1 MTDVDRVQLEIW
13 SDIACPWCLVGTARF
28 ERAVEET
35 GIEVDVVYRSFELD
49 PNVPT
54 GGAAPNLVDY
64 LATKFGDRSRVQAA
78 HARLT
83 SAGAELG
90 IDFRWSIMKRA
101 NTFDAHRLLAWA
113 LRTEGA
119 LAQRTLKKRILRAYF
134 TEGADVSDRA
144 VLADLAAEA
153 GLDREQAVEVLAT
166 DAESATVREEEALAH
181 REGIA
186 AVPTFVVEGRWML
199 QGALETEKWVRALT
213 RLQAELAAEAA
224 EPFAD

>member
-1 MTDVDRVQLEIW
+1 VQVEIW

-54 GGAAPNLVDY
+54 GVEAPPLVDY
-64 LATKFGDRSRVQAA
+64 LAKKFGDRSRVQAA

-83 SAGAELG
+83 QAGTELG
-90 IDFRWSIMKRA
+90 IDFRWSIMRRA

-113 LRTEGA
+113 LRTEGSA
-119 LAQRTLKKRILRAYF
+119 GQRKLKKRILRAYF
-134 TEGADVSDRA
+134 TEGTDVSDRS
-144 VLADLAAEA
+144 VLAGLAAEV
-153 GLDREQAVEVLAT
+153 GLDRTQADEVLAT
-166 DAESATVREEEALAH
+166 DAEATTVREEEALAH

-199 QGALETEKWVRALT
+199 QGALETDKWVRALT
-213 RLQAELAAEAA
+213 RLSEELAAERADAA
-224 EPFAD
+224 PPEPA

>member
-1 MTDVDRVQLEIW
+1 VQVEIW

-35 GIEVDVVYRSFELD
+35 GVEVDVVYRSFELD

-54 GGAAPNLVDY
+54 GGDAPNLVDY
-64 LATKFGDRSRVQAA
+64 LAHKLGDRSRVQAA

-166 DAESATVREEEALAH
+166 DAEAATVRAEEAQAH
-181 REGIA
+181 AEGIA

-199 QGALETEKWVRALT
+199 QGALDTEQWVRALT
-213 RLQAELAAEAA
+213 RLTAELAAETATGT
-224 EPFAD
+224 EPASP